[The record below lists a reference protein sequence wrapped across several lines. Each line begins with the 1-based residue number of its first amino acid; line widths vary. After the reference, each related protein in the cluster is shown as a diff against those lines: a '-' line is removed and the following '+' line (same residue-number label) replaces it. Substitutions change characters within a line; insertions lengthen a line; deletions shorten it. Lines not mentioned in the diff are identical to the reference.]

1 MSRMKPGARGARG
14 EGGSSSRST
23 KTTIVEGC
31 NNSPQ
36 HRSQVKLDI
45 RDERSR
51 FWSLRCRSHD
61 ELTCHGHEKSGPL
74 ATSASIPHDDSTHSH
89 FSSYPHEK
97 RNSNN
102 CVPLSIFIFN
112 AM

>member
-36 HRSQVKLDI
+36 HRSLVKLDI
-45 RDERSR
+45 RDVQ
-51 FWSLRCRSHD
+51 
-61 ELTCHGHEKSGPL
+61 GSGVCD
-74 ATSASIPHDDSTHSH
+74 AGVMMS
-89 FSSYPHEK
+89 
-97 RNSNN
+97 
-102 CVPLSIFIFN
+102 
-112 AM
+112 